1 MEAIKQ
7 KNNWNPTD
15 NRFVCFLDIMGFK
28 DLVMRNSHK
37 EIYDLLLDLSKN
49 RESLEDINFLP
60 KGYDLDSLKT
70 VSFSDSIV
78 IFTKTD
84 SVKCF
89 ELLSLSV
96 SWLFAKAIESGI
108 AMKGCIA
115 HGETSINISRQIFFG
130 QTIIDSYLLQEDVA
144 FYGILI
150 HNTVENFISKNKIIP
165 VVLDRY
171 KDCKAP
177 LKSGKIGHLIL
188 DWTAAFTEEREISI
202 KENAHLVLKALRNKT
217 SGAPRKYID
226 NTIEVINEIH
236 K

>member
-1 MEAIKQ
+1 MEEKASKS
-7 KNNWNPTD
+7 NWNPTE

-28 DLVMRNSHK
+28 DLVMRNNHK
-37 EIYDLLLDLSKN
+37 VIYDLLLEFSKHRDL
-49 RESLEDINFLP
+49 LEDVKSFP

-89 ELLSLSV
+89 ELLTLSV
-96 SWLFAKAIESGI
+96 SWLFAKAVESGI
-108 AMKGCIA
+108 AMKGSIA

-130 QTIIDSYLLQEDVA
+130 QSIIDSYLLQEEVA
-144 FYGILI
+144 FYGIVV
-150 HNTVENFISKNKIIP
+150 HNTVESFINRSEIP
-165 VVLDRY
+165 SFALNVY
-171 KDCKAP
+171 SECKAP

-188 DWTAAFTEEREISI
+188 NWVHALEDEETVDL
-202 KENAHLVLKALRNKT
+202 KESALLILKKLRNKT

-226 NTIEVINEIH
+226 NTIDVLNEIY

>member
-1 MEAIKQ
+1 
-7 KNNWNPTD
+7 
-15 NRFVCFLDIMGFK
+15 
-28 DLVMRNSHK
+28 
-37 EIYDLLLDLSKN
+37 
-49 RESLEDINFLP
+49 
-60 KGYDLDSLKT
+60 
-70 VSFSDSIV
+70 
-78 IFTKTD
+78 
-84 SVKCF
+84 
-89 ELLSLSV
+89 
-96 SWLFAKAIESGI
+96 
-108 AMKGCIA
+108 
-115 HGETSINISRQIFFG
+115 
-130 QTIIDSYLLQEDVA
+130 
-144 FYGILI
+144 LI

-171 KDCKAP
+171 KECKAP

>member
-1 MEAIKQ
+1 MT
-7 KNNWNPTD
+7 WT
-15 NRFVCFLDIMGFK
+15 L
-28 DLVMRNSHK
+28 
-37 EIYDLLLDLSKN
+37 
-49 RESLEDINFLP
+49 
-60 KGYDLDSLKT
+60 LKT

-96 SWLFAKAIESGI
+96 SWLFAKAIESEI
-108 AMKGCIA
+108 AMKGSIA

-130 QTIIDSYLLQEDVA
+130 QSIIDSYLLQEDVA
-144 FYGILI
+144 FYGIVL
-150 HNTVENFISKNKIIP
+150 HNTVESFIAKNEINP
-165 VVLDRY
+165 VVLKRY
-171 KDCKAP
+171 RECKTP

-188 DWTAAFTEEREISI
+188 NWAEAFEDEEKLNF
-202 KENAHLVLKALRNKT
+202 KENAYLIMKKLRNKT

-226 NTIEVINEIH
+226 NTMDVINEIY

>member
-96 SWLFAKAIESGI
+96 SWLFAKW
-108 AMKGCIA
+108 
-115 HGETSINISRQIFFG
+115 
-130 QTIIDSYLLQEDVA
+130 L
-144 FYGILI
+144 
-150 HNTVENFISKNKIIP
+150 
-165 VVLDRY
+165 
-171 KDCKAP
+171 
-177 LKSGKIGHLIL
+177 
-188 DWTAAFTEEREISI
+188 
-202 KENAHLVLKALRNKT
+202 
-217 SGAPRKYID
+217 
-226 NTIEVINEIH
+226 
-236 K
+236 